1 MIPFYLIKK
10 LNLYQIRLWE
20 IRLLMKSNNG
30 LSDIVTSHDGRC
42 VHLDCLMELWR
53 MKLNS
58 FFLQDYIKITY
69 RTNPLTVSSAPL
81 LKVLRAGSELVWA
94 QSIVYFVLQMR
105 VKGRLYDVYII
116 NWAKRFRIKCTDG
129 VAGCNELNI

>member
-1 MIPFYLIKK
+1 
-10 LNLYQIRLWE
+10 
-20 IRLLMKSNNG
+20 MKSNNG

-81 LKVLRAGSELVWA
+81 LKVLRAGSELV
-94 QSIVYFVLQMR
+94 SSTIYRLFCFTNEGEGEIV
-105 VKGRLYDVYII
+105 
-116 NWAKRFRIKCTDG
+116 
-129 VAGCNELNI
+129 